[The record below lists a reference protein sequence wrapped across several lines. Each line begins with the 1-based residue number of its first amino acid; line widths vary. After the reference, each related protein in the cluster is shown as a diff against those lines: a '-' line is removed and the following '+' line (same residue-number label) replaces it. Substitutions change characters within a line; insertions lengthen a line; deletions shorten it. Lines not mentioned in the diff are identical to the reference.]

1 MPELPEVETIRAG
14 LALRVS
20 GRQVGD
26 VEVRH
31 ERATRRN
38 PGGAAELRSRLVG
51 AVPDAAVRRGK
62 YLWLPLA
69 GTRRALVVHLGM
81 SGQLLVRDPAAAR
94 EPAPAHLRIRVV
106 FDDGGEL
113 WFVDQRTFGHALVAP
128 LVPTPDGA
136 PGGRGSPEPALPEP
150 VTHIARDLLDPA
162 VAPGSRGRAEL
173 IGRLRGRRTG
183 VKRALLDQTVVSGIG
198 NIYAD
203 EGLWRARENHATTA
217 GALSPARWRILLDAV
232 EAVMT
237 DALAAGGTSFDAL
250 YVNVNGASGYFDTS
264 LAAYGRAGQAC
275 RRCGATIVREAFAN
289 RSSFRCPRCQPGASP
304 DDGPA
309 GQSRS
314 ADVQR
319 T

>member
-1 MPELPEVETIRAG
+1 MPELPEVATIRGG
-14 LALRVS
+14 LAARVP
-20 GRQVGD
+20 GRRVTD

-31 ERATRRN
+31 ERATRRQ
-38 PGGAAELRSRLVG
+38 PGGAADVRTLLVG
-51 AVPDAAVRRGK
+51 AVPEAVVRRGK

-94 EPAPAHLRIRVV
+94 EPAPAHLRIRVA

-136 PGGRGSPEPALPEP
+136 PGGRGSEEPALPAP
-150 VTHIARDLLDPA
+150 VAHIARDLLDPVLA
-162 VAPGSRGRAEL
+162 AGSRGRAEL
-173 IGRLRGRRTG
+173 IARLRGRRTG
-183 VKRALLDQTVVSGIG
+183 IKRVLLDQSAVSGIG

-203 EGLWRARENHATTA
+203 EGLWSAREHHETAA
-217 GALSPARWRILLDAV
+217 GALTPARWRILLDAV
-232 EAVMT
+232 EAVMS

-264 LAAYGRAGQAC
+264 LAAYGRAGKAC
-275 RRCGATIVREAFAN
+275 RRCGEPIVREAFAN
-289 RSSFRCPRCQPGASP
+289 RSSFRCPRCQP
-304 DDGPA
+304 A
-309 GQSRS
+309 GR
-314 ADVQR
+314 R
-319 T
+319 PR